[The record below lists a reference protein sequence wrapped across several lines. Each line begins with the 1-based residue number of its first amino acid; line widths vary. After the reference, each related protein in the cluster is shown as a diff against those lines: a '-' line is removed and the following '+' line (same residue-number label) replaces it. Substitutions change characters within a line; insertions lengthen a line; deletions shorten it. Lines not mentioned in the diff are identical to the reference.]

1 MAQLIVERNTIIN
14 HILPEEGRDDTTETH
29 QTLKSLISLY
39 NSYLKK
45 AKEPQKEGYSW
56 VRNVFLRMKIFFL
69 VISTSPLACFAKFK
83 TDSKL
88 LHVL

>member
-14 HILPEEGRDDTTETH
+14 HILPEVGREDCSETH

-56 VRNVFLRMKIFFL
+56 VGIRVVNKVTQEI
-69 VISTSPLACFAKFK
+69 
-83 TDSKL
+83 L
-88 LHVL
+88 LHGCLTPLLIM